1 LESVLWSGVSF
12 FDELPNAFL
21 SSFESVMNDLT
32 EQLGVVFSSVI
43 PELETWHFGG
53 ESFATCSDCA
63 MKPREGQV
71 LPEHRLVFKAESRC
85 CTYHPDLPNFLAGR
99 ALQRGGIGAEKIR
112 ARLEHIETR
121 YATGIVRPPELEK
134 LYQDLGK
141 ASFGNSDELT
151 CPYWVS
157 GVHNC
162 SIYADRNGVCRTW
175 HCKSVHGAKGHGAW
189 TALRWLLLE
198 LESELAKTVTTT
210 DAPPRDASVE
220 TWVEWYIACAE
231 RVDALDIETLK
242 SLRSSKLELLIS
254 EVAQAVHV
262 RDETLPEVVAP
273 SVADWFVEADG
284 VALTAWSGY
293 DLVDAPSWIF
303 ELLSRMDGT
312 KNWRAAKSETEAATG
327 KTISDDLIH
336 TLHRRG
342 LLSAPEA
349 HTGTGVQWKIHQAPG
364 VENDHALQALAQR
377 IIDAM
382 NEDEKLETADFQ
394 G

>member
-1 LESVLWSGVSF
+1 
-12 FDELPNAFL
+12 
-21 SSFESVMNDLT
+21 MNDLT
-32 EQLGVVFSSVI
+32 EQLGTVFSSVI
-43 PELETWHFGG
+43 PELETWRFGG

-63 MKPREGQV
+63 MKPRAGQV

-99 ALQRGGIGAEKIR
+99 ALRRGGNGAQKIR
-112 ARLEHIETR
+112 ARLEHPETR
-121 YATGIVRPPELEK
+121 YATGIVRPPELEA
-134 LYQDLGK
+134 LYQELGK

-175 HCKSVHGAKGHGAW
+175 HCKSVDGAKGHGAW
-189 TALRWLLLE
+189 TALRWLLLD
-198 LESELAKTVTTT
+198 LESELTKVVTTV
-210 DAPPRDASVE
+210 DAPAREDSLE
-220 TWVEWYIACAE
+220 TWVDWYIACAE
-231 RVDALDIETLK
+231 RVDTLDIETLK
-242 SLRSSKLELLIS
+242 SLRTPKLELLIG
-254 EVAQAVHV
+254 EVARAVNM
-262 RDETLPEVVAP
+262 RDESLPEVVAP
-273 SVADWFVEADG
+273 SVADWFVEPDG

-293 DLVDAPSWIF
+293 DLVDVPSWIF

-312 KNWRAAKSETEAATG
+312 KTWRAAKSETEAATG

-342 LLSAPEA
+342 LLSPPEA
-349 HTGTGVQWKIHQAPG
+349 LTGTGVPWKIHQAPG
-364 VENDHALQALAQR
+364 VENDHELQALAQH

-382 NEDEKLETADFQ
+382 SQD
-394 G
+394 

>member
-1 LESVLWSGVSF
+1 
-12 FDELPNAFL
+12 
-21 SSFESVMNDLT
+21 MT
-32 EQLGVVFSSVI
+32 EFSAQLGSGFSSIV
-43 PELETWHFGG
+43 PELEVWHFGN

-63 MKPREGQV
+63 MKPRAGQM

-99 ALQRGGIGAEKIR
+99 ALRRGGIGAQKIR
-112 ARLEHIETR
+112 ARLEHLDTR
-121 YATGIVRPPELEK
+121 HATGIVRPPELEVQ
-134 LYQDLGK
+134 YQELGK
-141 ASFGNSDELT
+141 ASFGNLEELT

-175 HCKSVHGAKGHGAW
+175 HCKSVDGARGHGAW
-189 TALRWLLLE
+189 TALRWLLLG
-198 LESELAKTVTTT
+198 LESEIAKTVIIT
-210 DAPPRDASVE
+210 DAPSRDASLE
-220 TWVEWYIACAE
+220 TWVDWYIACADH
-231 RVDALDIETLK
+231 VDKLDVETLK
-242 SLRSSKLELLIS
+242 SLRTPKLELFIA
-254 EVAQAVHV
+254 EVARAVQV
-262 RDETLPEVVAP
+262 RDESLPEVVAP

-303 ELLSRMDGT
+303 ELLSHMDGMKT
-312 KNWRAAKSETEAATG
+312 WRAAKTETEAKIG
-327 KTISDDLIH
+327 KTVSDDLIH

-342 LLSAPEA
+342 LLSKPEP

-364 VENDHALQALAQR
+364 VENDHELQALAQR
-377 IIDAM
+377 IIVAM
-382 NEDEKLETADFQ
+382 SQDENLEPPNAQ

>member
-1 LESVLWSGVSF
+1 MS
-12 FDELPNAFL
+12 EL
-21 SSFESVMNDLT
+21 SER
-32 EQLGVVFSSVI
+32 LGAGFSSIV
-43 PELETWHFGG
+43 PELEVWHFGA

-63 MKPREGQV
+63 MKPRAGQI

-99 ALQRGGIGAEKIR
+99 ALRRGGNGAQKIR
-112 ARLEHIETR
+112 ARLEQIETR
-121 YATGIVRPPELEK
+121 YATGIVRPPELEES
-134 LYQDLGK
+134 YQNLGK
-141 ASFGNSDELT
+141 TSFGNAEELT

-157 GVHNC
+157 GIHNC

-198 LESELAKTVTTT
+198 LESELAKIVTTS
-210 DAPPRDASVE
+210 DAPSRDASAE
-220 TWVEWYIACAE
+220 SWVQWYIACAE
-231 RVDALDIETLK
+231 RVDALDAESLK
-242 SLRSSKLELLIS
+242 SLRTPKLELLIS
-254 EVAQAVHV
+254 EVARALSV
-262 RDETLPEVVAP
+262 RDESLPEVVAP
-273 SVADWFVEADG
+273 SVADWFVEPDG

-312 KNWRAAKSETEAATG
+312 KTWRAAKSETEVATG
-327 KTISDDLIH
+327 KTVSDDLIH

-342 LLSAPEA
+342 LLSAPEEHA
-349 HTGTGVQWKIHQAPG
+349 GTGVQWKIHQAPG
-364 VENDHALQALAQR
+364 VENDHELQALAQR

-382 NEDEKLETADFQ
+382 GEDKNLEPADSSS
-394 G
+394 